1 MREKEKK
8 RVESLGQIANMH
20 QSVEELS
27 SGSSDY
33 AASTWIAW
41 FLSTKGNE
49 YFCEIDEDYILDR
62 FNLTGL
68 NTEVQH
74 YTYALDLITD
84 ALGTWHAQM
93 LRSNSIDEHISDLHR
108 EQIET
113 QARVLYGLIHARFIV
128 TTRGLAKMVRSE
140 NL

>member
-1 MREKEKK
+1 
-8 RVESLGQIANMH
+8 MH

-84 ALGTWHAQM
+84 ALGTWLAQM

-128 TTRGLAKMVRSE
+128 TTRGLAKMVRSD
-140 NL
+140 NV